1 MFYDDFK
8 LASDKTMTEMAREY
22 LDEIEKMSDSALKNK
37 LVQELYFET
46 YNIKNSLRM
55 HNNKKYNGA
64 LLGLMSAIN
73 LSLENLECSYGVL
86 DKTVVKKVEYQN
98 LSIEE
103 IVVKSLELID
113 KKFAVMKLEK
123 RDYVKNCL
131 TNMQKNEI
139 ENIINTLKFYK

>member
-139 ENIINTLKFYK
+139 ENIINTLKSYK

>member
-22 LDEIEKMSDSALKNK
+22 LSEIEKNVDSKIKNK

-46 YNIKNSLRM
+46 YNVKNSLRM

-64 LLGLMSAIN
+64 LLDLMSAIN
-73 LSLENLECSYGVL
+73 LSLENLECNYGTL
-86 DKTVVKKVEYQN
+86 DKIVVKNVEYQN
-98 LSIEE
+98 LTIED
-103 IVVKSLELID
+103 IVIKALELID
-113 KKFAVMKLEK
+113 KKFAIIKLEK

-131 TNMQKNEI
+131 STMQKNEI
-139 ENIINTLKFYK
+139 HNIIKTLKNYK